1 MNLTKNATLAE
12 ACLDVKHQLKVIQ
25 SKNGMLRKG
34 MDDLRFELKHSKGG
48 KVYPRSNWDKKSWES
63 KGVSD
68 KKI

>member
-1 MNLTKNATLAE
+1 M
-12 ACLDVKHQLKVIQ
+12 DVKHQLKVIQ